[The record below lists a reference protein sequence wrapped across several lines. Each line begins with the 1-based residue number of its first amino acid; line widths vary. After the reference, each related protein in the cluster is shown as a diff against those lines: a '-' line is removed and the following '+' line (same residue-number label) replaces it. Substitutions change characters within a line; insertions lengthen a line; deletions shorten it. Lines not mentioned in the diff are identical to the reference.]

1 MTENRRRGARS
12 QRPKTRD
19 VIAEQPSFNQP
30 RMRFDPMRAVSEDEL
45 EAIHQSSLRVLSE
58 TGINFLDETARQQL
72 ADAGAEVD
80 GERVRFDPELVM
92 SLVSTAPEKFVM
104 HGLRPE
110 RDVIIGGDLITNT
123 LVASPPFVTGLSLIH
138 I

>member
-1 MTENRRRGARS
+1 
-12 QRPKTRD
+12 
-19 VIAEQPSFNQP
+19 
-30 RMRFDPMRAVSEDEL
+30 MRFDPMRAVSEDEL

-72 ADAGAEVD
+72 ADAGAKVD

-104 HGLRPE
+104 LEPPQWC
-110 RDVIIGGDLITNT
+110 DL
-123 LVASPPFVTGLSLIH
+123 
-138 I
+138 